1 MTAHYPPT
9 PKLLTP
15 KLLTNIT
22 EAVRSVLR
30 DPDLELTL
38 ATSLDDI
45 LGWDSMDLIAV
56 VVDEGFDPTPGRP
69 GHDRISHPQGA
80 ALDEKAG
87 HRPATGFQVG
97 LEDRP
102 AGPALRTGL

>member
-1 MTAHYPPT
+1 MTAYYPPT

-15 KLLTNIT
+15 KLLTNVT

-45 LGWDSMDLIAV
+45 PGWDSMDLIAV
-56 VVDEGFDPTPGRP
+56 VVELECRFDILFELPELEAFYAVGDLVR
-69 GHDRISHPQGA
+69 GVA
-80 ALDEKAG
+80 AKCSLQA
-87 HRPATGFQVG
+87 A
-97 LEDRP
+97 
-102 AGPALRTGL
+102 